1 MLGIPQSAGDEECL
15 ASGFDDLNETQ
26 PSEELAWHRHTPL
39 IYPLW

>member
-1 MLGIPQSAGDEECL
+1 MLGIPQSTGDEECL
-15 ASGFDDLNETQ
+15 ASGFDDLHETQ